1 MPKGILVVSSGP
13 VEPGRDAEFND
24 WYNDIHL
31 VDVLKV
37 AGFTAAARYKK
48 VGDDDATPPYLAI
61 YEVEADDLQGA
72 VGALGAAVQSG
83 DVRMSDVIALDPPPS
98 LTIYEHLYEL
108 SS

>member
-13 VEPGRDAEFND
+13 VEAGREAEYNN
-24 WYNDIHL
+24 WYNDVHL

-48 VGDDDATPPYLAI
+48 VGADDDPQPYLAI

-72 VGALGAAVQSG
+72 FGALGAAVASG
-83 DVRMSDVIALDPPPS
+83 DVRMSDVLAMEPAPS